1 MGMFDYL
8 NFRGNDYQSKDTPN
22 QWMAN
27 YEIREDGTLWVEESD
42 GEWIKDENSLLGGY
56 IKESN
61 HRWVQVEKYTGEIR
75 FYRHLDK
82 EYKVWEEFSAYFID
96 GQLKHLVP
104 IDPPSD

>member
-8 NFRGNDYQSKDTPN
+8 NFKGHDYQSKDTPN

-61 HRWVQVEKYTGEIR
+61 HRWVQVENYTGEIR

-82 EYKVWEEFSAYFID
+82 EYKVWEEFSAYFVQ

>member
-8 NFRGNDYQSKDTPN
+8 NFRGNNYQSKDTPN

-61 HRWVQVEKYTGEIR
+61 HRWVQVENYTGEIR

-82 EYKVWEEFSAYFID
+82 EYKVWEEFSAYFVQ

>member
-8 NFRGNDYQSKDTPN
+8 HYKGHDYQSKDTPN
-22 QWMAN
+22 QLMDK
-27 YEIREDGTLWVEESD
+27 YELKENGTLWVEESD

-82 EYKVWEEFSAYFID
+82 EYKVWEEFSAYFVQ

>member
-8 NFRGNDYQSKDTPN
+8 HYKGHDYQSKDTPN
-22 QWMAN
+22 QLMDK
-27 YEIREDGTLWVEESD
+27 YELKEDGTLWVEEYD
-42 GEWIKDENSLLGGY
+42 VEWVKDETALFGAY
-56 IKESN
+56 MKQSN

-82 EYKVWEEFSAYFID
+82 EYKVWEEFSAYFVQ

>member
-8 NFRGNDYQSKDTPN
+8 HYKGHDYQSKDTPN

-61 HRWVQVEKYTGEIR
+61 HRWVQVENYTGEIR

-82 EYKVWEEFSAYFID
+82 EYKVWEEFSAYFIK
-96 GQLKHLVP
+96 GQLKHLES

>member
-27 YEIREDGTLWVEESD
+27 YAIREDGTLWVEESD

-61 HRWVQVEKYTGEIR
+61 HRWVQVENYTGEIR

-82 EYKVWEEFSAYFID
+82 EYKVWEEFSAYFVQ

>member
-1 MGMFDYL
+1 MFDYL

-22 QWMAN
+22 QLMDK
-27 YEIREDGTLWVEESD
+27 YELKENGTLWVEESD

-61 HRWVQVEKYTGEIR
+61 HRWVQVENYTGEIR

-82 EYKVWEEFSAYFID
+82 EYKVWEEFSAYFIQ

>member
-82 EYKVWEEFSAYFID
+82 EYKVWEEFSAYFVQ

>member
-82 EYKVWEEFSAYFID
+82 EYKVWEEFSAYFVQ

-104 IDPPSD
+104 IDRPSD

>member
-1 MGMFDYL
+1 MD
-8 NFRGNDYQSKDTPN
+8 
-22 QWMAN
+22 N
-27 YEIREDGTLWVEESD
+27 YELKEDGTLWVEESD

-61 HRWVQVEKYTGEIR
+61 HRWVQVENYTGEIR

-82 EYKVWEEFSAYFID
+82 EYKVWEEFSAYFVQ

>member
-61 HRWVQVEKYTGEIR
+61 HRWVQVENYTGEIR

-82 EYKVWEEFSAYFID
+82 EYKVWEEFSAYFVQ

>member
-61 HRWVQVEKYTGEIR
+61 HRWVQVENYTGEIR

-82 EYKVWEEFSAYFID
+82 EYKVWEEFSAYFIN

>member
-8 NFRGNDYQSKDTPN
+8 NFRGNEYQSKDTPN
-22 QWMAN
+22 QLMDK
-27 YEIREDGTLWVEESD
+27 YELKENGTLWVEESD

-82 EYKVWEEFSAYFID
+82 EYKVWEEFSAYFVQ

>member
-1 MGMFDYL
+1 MFDYL

-22 QWMAN
+22 QLMDK
-27 YEIREDGTLWVEESD
+27 YELKENGTLWVEESD